1 MIKRYSKKE
10 ITELFTDEAR
20 YGAWL
25 KVELAILRARVD
37 LGTLKRGSFEEIK
50 ERAKFNCE
58 RIEEIEADTKHDLLS
73 FVQCVQEEIGEDWLA
88 KSFHEFI
95 TSYDTEEP
103 ATAIIII
110 EAIRVVIE
118 ALRRLCGS
126 LKEKAIQYKYLLKI
140 HRTHGQHAQPTTF
153 GLELLWWFDALDRQ
167 IAKLEDVAKDMAYSK
182 ISGGVGTYGAG
193 LSPELE
199 SKALEYLGLKPARIS
214 AQIILRDRH
223 CRVLNE
229 LAILASLLEHVAI
242 NIRLYGQTE
251 INEVKEPFGKK
262 QKGSSFMPH
271 KRNNIL
277 TENECGMATL
287 VRGYSGMLMEKIPT
301 WGARDI
307 AHSSIERVAIPDA
320 FEITNFML
328 CRMDG
333 VIKGM
338 VVNEDD
344 MEKNLNLL
352 KGAIFS
358 PDAKEFLM
366 NKGVDPEGA
375 YRICQRAAFETMEK
389 GTHYKD
395 ALEADTA
402 FPVDLKGNEELE
414 GIFVPENTLR
424 YIDETFA
431 RFGF

>member
-1 MIKRYSKKE
+1 MIKRYSKKA
-10 ITELFTDEAR
+10 ITKLFTDEAR

-37 LGTLKRGSFEEIK
+37 LGTLERDSHEEIE
-50 ERAKFNCE
+50 ERAKFNCQ
-58 RIEEIEADTKHDLLS
+58 RIEEIEVDLGHDLLS
-73 FVQCVQEEIGEDWLA
+73 FVQCVQEEIGEHRLA
-88 KSFHEFI
+88 KYFHESI

-110 EAIRVVIE
+110 EAIHVIID
-118 ALRRLCGS
+118 ALHRLGIS
-126 LKEKAIQYKYLLKI
+126 LKEKAVLYKYLLKI
-140 HRTHGQHAQPTTF
+140 HRTHGQHAQPVTF

-167 IAKLEDVAKDMAYSK
+167 IEKLEGVAKDMEYSK
-182 ISGGVGTYGAG
+182 ISGGVGTYGTG

-229 LAILASLLEHVAI
+229 LAILASLLEHIAI

-251 INEVKEPFGKK
+251 IDEVKEPFGKK
-262 QKGSSFMPH
+262 QKGSSYMPH

-277 TENECGMATL
+277 TENVCGMATL
-287 VRGYSGMLMEKIPT
+287 VRGYAGMLMEKIPT

-307 AHSSIERVAIPDA
+307 AHSSIERVVIPDA

-333 VIKGM
+333 VIRGM
-338 VVNEDD
+338 VVNESQ

-352 KGAIFS
+352 NGAIFS
-358 PDAKEFLM
+358 PDAKEFLLS
-366 NKGVDPEGA
+366 KGVDTEKA
-375 YRICQRAAFETMEK
+375 YRICQRAAFKTIEN
-389 GTHYKD
+389 GTPYKD
-395 ALEADTA
+395 ALEKDTD
-402 FPVDLKGNEELE
+402 FPVKLKGSKELE
-414 GIFVPENTLR
+414 GIFVPKNTLKF
-424 YIDETFA
+424 IAETFA
-431 RFGF
+431 RFGL

>member
-1 MIKRYSKKE
+1 MIKRYSKEE
-10 ITELFTDEAR
+10 ITKLFTDAAR

-37 LGTLKRGSFEEIK
+37 LGTLEKDSHDEI
-50 ERAKFNCE
+50 ERRAKFDCR
-58 RIEEIEADTKHDLLS
+58 RIEEIEADTRHDLLS
-73 FVQCVQEEIGEDWLA
+73 FVQCVQEEIGKDRLA
-88 KSFHEFI
+88 KFFHESI

-110 EAIRVVIE
+110 EAIQVIIA
-118 ALRRLCGS
+118 ALQRLCTS
-126 LKEKAIQYKYLLKI
+126 LKEKAVEHKYLLKI

-153 GLELLWWFDALDRQ
+153 GLELLWWLDAVDRQ
-167 IAKLEDVAKDMAYSK
+167 IEKLEDVKKDMAYSK
-182 ISGGVGTYGAG
+182 ITGGVGTYGTG

-199 SKALEYLGLKPARIS
+199 KKALEYLGLKPARIS

-229 LAILASLLEHVAI
+229 LAILASLLEHIAV

-251 INEVKEPFGKK
+251 VNEVKEPFGNK

-277 TENECGMATL
+277 TENACGMATM
-287 VRGYSGMLMEKIPT
+287 VRGYAGMLMEKIPT

-307 AHSSIERVAIPDA
+307 AHSSIERVIIPDA
-320 FEITNFML
+320 FEIANFML
-328 CRMDG
+328 CRIDG

-338 VVNEDD
+338 VVNKDQ
-344 MEKNLNLL
+344 MQKNLNLL

-358 PDAKEFLM
+358 PDAKELLM
-366 NKGVDPEGA
+366 NKGVDPENA
-375 YRICQRAAFETMEK
+375 YRICQRAAFETMEN
-389 GTHYKD
+389 GTPYKD
-395 ALEADTA
+395 ALENDTD
-402 FPVDLKGNEELE
+402 FPVDLKGSKELE
-414 GIFVPENTLR
+414 GIFIPENTLK

-431 RFGF
+431 RFGL